1 MVSKIRSACMALV
14 ALAAVGCG
22 GSSLSVD
29 TVAQPQ
35 SEIRAAEEA
44 GASSV
49 PQAALHLK
57 MAKDQLAQGDKL
69 AANGDDGKASRA
81 YGRSKSDAELA
92 LLLARHHA
100 IKTKAQQAVDKAN
113 ALANAPPGEKQ

>member
-1 MVSKIRSACMALV
+1 MVSKIGSVCVALV

-35 SEIRAAEEA
+35 AEIRAAEEA
-44 GASSV
+44 GASAV

-69 AANGDDGKASRA
+69 AANGDDDKASRA

-92 LLLARHHA
+92 VLLARHHA

-113 ALANAPPGEKQ
+113 ALTNAGPGEK